1 MSVFASIEV
10 IANHLCMLKEMFGNH
25 IEWRVKPGFKMRI
38 LFIIVGVK
46 KTAE

>member
-1 MSVFASIEV
+1 MTVFACTEV
-10 IANHLCMLKEMFGNH
+10 IANHLGMPEKVFGNH

-38 LFIIVGVK
+38 LFIIIGVK